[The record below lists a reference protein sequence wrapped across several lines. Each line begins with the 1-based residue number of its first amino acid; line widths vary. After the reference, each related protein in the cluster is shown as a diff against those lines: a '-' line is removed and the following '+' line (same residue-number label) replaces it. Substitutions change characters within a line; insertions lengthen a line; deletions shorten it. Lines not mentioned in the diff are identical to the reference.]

1 MKQAAEGGFEK
12 YEIIRELGQGATSI
26 VYLAQDTFNDRQVAI
41 KVFKP
46 EILSDTEHGNTYRK
60 LIANEVALAGRLNH
74 PHIVGIY
81 DAMLGRDDGYIVM
94 EYVQGETLEQ
104 YGQVDSL
111 LPVDKVIEIAFKCAL
126 ALDFAS
132 RNGIIHRDIK
142 PTNIMLC
149 HDGKVK
155 IADFGAAILAKN
167 DETQMTGIGSPSYM
181 SPEQVRN
188 DILNHQTDIYSL
200 GVVMYRLL
208 TGRLPFVAE
217 SNYALTYKILNEDA
231 PSVLVHRPA

>member
-1 MKQAAEGGFEK
+1 MEQVTENGIEK
-12 YEIIRELGQGATSI
+12 YEITRELGSGATSI
-26 VYLAQDTFNDRQVAI
+26 VYLAYDTFNDREVAI

-81 DAMLGRDDGYIVM
+81 DALLGRDDGYIVM
-94 EYVQGETLEQ
+94 EYVQGETLEKF
-104 YGQVDSL
+104 GHVESL

-142 PTNIMLC
+142 PANIM
-149 HDGKVK
+149 V
-155 IADFGAAILAKN
+155 
-167 DETQMTGIGSPSYM
+167 
-181 SPEQVRN
+181 
-188 DILNHQTDIYSL
+188 
-200 GVVMYRLL
+200 
-208 TGRLPFVAE
+208 
-217 SNYALTYKILNEDA
+217 
-231 PSVLVHRPA
+231 

>member
-1 MKQAAEGGFEK
+1 
-12 YEIIRELGQGATSI
+12 
-26 VYLAQDTFNDRQVAI
+26 VAI

-60 LIANEVALAGRLNH
+60 LIANEAALAGRLNH

-81 DAMLGRDDGYIVM
+81 DALLGRDDGYIVM
-94 EYVQGETLEQ
+94 EYVQGETLEK
-104 YGQVDSL
+104 YGHVENL
-111 LPVDKVIEIAFKCAL
+111 LPVDKVIEIAFKSAL

-142 PTNIMLC
+142 PANIMLC
-149 HDGKVK
+149 EDGAVK

-167 DETQMTGIGSPSYM
+167 DETQLTGVGSPAYM

-188 DILNHQTDIYSL
+188 DTLSYQTDIYSL
-200 GVVMYRLL
+200 GVVMYKLL
-208 TGRLPFVAE
+208 TGRLPFEADT
-217 SNYALTYKILNEDA
+217 NYGLTHKILNED
-231 PSVLVHRPA
+231 RPASAPIAPRCRRGWPTS